1 MISETLSFTPA
12 LLPNDYAPDVHER
25 LSIYKRLA
33 NCDSLDDLSA
43 MQEELVDRF
52 GEMPQQAVSLLESHR
67 LRLLCKPL
75 GIVKLDATGASVVV
89 QFEPNPPIEPIRII
103 NLIQKDRN
111 YKLAGQDKLS
121 LSRQCPTLADR
132 VAAVK
137 DLIRQLK
144 P

>member
-1 MISETLSFTPA
+1 MA
-12 LLPNDYAPDVHER
+12 
-25 LSIYKRLA
+25 
-33 NCDSLDDLSA
+33 
-43 MQEELVDRF
+43 
-52 GEMPQQAVSLLESHR
+52 EMPQQAVSLLESHR

-75 GIVKLDATGASVVV
+75 GIIKLDATAAHIVV

-111 YKLAGQDKLS
+111 YKLAGQDKL
-121 LSRQCPTLADR
+121 LLKRHCPTLADR
-132 VAAVK
+132 VAAIK